1 MLWSRFERPARQGHY
16 KVLVVGGGLSG
27 ICTAVEL
34 MDGGVVVADEDLLVV
49 EQGTD
54 VGGTWHWNR

>member
-1 MLWSRFERPARQGHY
+1 M
-16 KVLVVGGGLSG
+16 LVVGGGLSG